1 MKLLKVALVFIF
13 SLAVLAGCGGGG
25 SAGTP
30 VSSSVSTGTST
41 STGSGTSAPAPEGS
55 ATLVW
60 QPPATYTNGQALTNL
75 SGYRIYYGLSS
86 TNLNESIQVNS
97 ASTVSYVVNNLA
109 AGTWYFAIAAVTNT
123 GLQGAMSDVVSFT
136 VS

>member
-1 MKLLKVALVFIF
+1 MFALG
-13 SLAVLAGCGGGG
+13 VLAGCGGGG
-25 SAGTP
+25 GSATGAAT
-30 VSSSVSTGTST
+30 STSASTGTST
-41 STGSGTSAPAPEGS
+41 SSSSDGSGTSGSAEGS
-55 ATLVW
+55 ATLAW

-97 ASTVSYVVNNLA
+97 ASTVTYVVNNLP

-123 GLQGAMSDVVSFT
+123 GLQGALSDVVSFT